1 MTMRHAAG
9 GAGPVDEPER
19 EQEPGSTE
27 APSAPIWKTDE
38 DRNDEG
44 RTETDAAEISRTG
57 AVPGA
62 IAGASAVGPTG
73 GIIGAAAGEKSAAA
87 ENRTASDE
95 RGDDDARER

>member
-9 GAGPVDEPER
+9 GAGNIDEPER
-19 EQEPGSTE
+19 AED
-27 APSAPIWKTDE
+27 PIWKDDAASGE
-38 DRNDEG
+38 ERP
-44 RTETDAAEISRTG
+44 ETSGAEISRTG

-87 ENRTASDE
+87 ENEDAEHVEGDQPGVD
-95 RGDDDARER
+95 RGAR